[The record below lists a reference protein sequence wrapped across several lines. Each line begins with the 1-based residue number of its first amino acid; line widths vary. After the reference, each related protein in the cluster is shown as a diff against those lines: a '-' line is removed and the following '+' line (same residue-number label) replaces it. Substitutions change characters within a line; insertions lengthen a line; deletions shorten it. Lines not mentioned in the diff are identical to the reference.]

1 MFEII
6 FSYSQNAYIIRVY
19 SIDSTIDPV
28 FIGSLDE
35 CEKRLKKCNPWKH
48 NAPYNPQFLGAQPA
62 RAGEDY

>member
-6 FSYSQNAYIIRVY
+6 FSYSQNKYIIRVY

-35 CEKRLKKCNPWKH
+35 CEKRLQKCIPH
-48 NAPYNPQFLGAQPA
+48 
-62 RAGEDY
+62 